1 MPRVKPYMKKIPAFY
16 RKQAID
22 IMLFAHVTALQ
33 QYQMPIID
41 AIQNFRDTYDLTED
55 DYPMESARVTYTNMR
70 NAFLWRCI
78 SEKI

>member
-1 MPRVKPYMKKIPAFY
+1 MKKIPAFY

-41 AIQNFRDTYDLTED
+41 AIQNFSED